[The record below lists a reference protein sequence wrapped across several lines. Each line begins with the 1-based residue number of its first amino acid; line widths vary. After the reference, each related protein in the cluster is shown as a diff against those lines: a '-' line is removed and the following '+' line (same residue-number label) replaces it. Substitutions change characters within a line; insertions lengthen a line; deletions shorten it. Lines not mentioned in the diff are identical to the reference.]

1 MAAMIIRSWICD
13 NSRCGQWFDSYE
25 PNPACPKCGCVR
37 VSWRPAGGHIG
48 GQAKGA
54 EKELRA
60 LADIFKMTDMNSAQE
75 GQAAKKVNLPA
86 PSTSDVQPMNFG
98 GFAAA
103 VDPSRAMR
111 SENPSGAQCVPT
123 VNRFNVKAAA
133 GIGHALPANSAYPGI
148 RSNTRIEGVHK
159 A

>member
-1 MAAMIIRSWICD
+1 MAAMIIRSWICE
-13 NSRCGQWFDSYE
+13 NFRCTEWFDSYE

-60 LADIFKMTDMNSAQE
+60 LADIFKMTDMNSAEE
-75 GQAAKKVNLPA
+75 GRAAKKVRLPEKPDNGA
-86 PSTSDVQPMNFG
+86 PVHTFKG

-103 VDPSRAMR
+103 I
-111 SENPSGAQCVPT
+111 NPAAGAQCVPT
-123 VNRFNVKAAA
+123 ANKIDYKVKASPGDRLAPN
-133 GIGHALPANSAYPGI
+133 GSFPAI
-148 RSNTRIEGVHK
+148 RSNTAIEGVHK
-159 A
+159 S